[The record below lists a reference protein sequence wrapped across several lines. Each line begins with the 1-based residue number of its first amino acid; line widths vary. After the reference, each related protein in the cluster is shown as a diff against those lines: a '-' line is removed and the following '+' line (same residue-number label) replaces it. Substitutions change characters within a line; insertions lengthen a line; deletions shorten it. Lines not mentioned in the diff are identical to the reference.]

1 MLRYLDY
8 SNTQPAMAQHSAL
21 KYSTAKWFT
30 IDQIG
35 EKLDGT
41 LQDISAYFH
50 LRSFD
55 PFFPLSSG
63 RALYLIGLTH
73 SEKAE
78 IVYMTLTAQLQGLH
92 SPEQGHCTAPS
103 RDPRRSQV
111 QSLLHTQPRR
121 RLANGYAQPNRRLPR
136 HMAMRTGN
144 SLAPL
149 LASCPCH
156 ETIPLYA

>member
-1 MLRYLDY
+1 
-8 SNTQPAMAQHSAL
+8 MAQHSAL

-30 IDQIG
+30 IDRIG
-35 EKLDGT
+35 KKLDGT
-41 LQDISAYFH
+41 LQDISAYLH

-63 RALYLIGLTH
+63 RALHLIGLTH

-78 IVYMTLTAQLQGLH
+78 IFYMTLTAQLQGLP
-92 SPEQGHCTAPS
+92 SPERGHCTAPS

-111 QSLLHTQPRR
+111 QSPPYTTA
-121 RLANGYAQPNRRLPR
+121 LAAREWVAQPNRRLFG
-136 HMAMRTGN
+136 HMAMGTGN

-156 ETIPLYA
+156 ETITLYA